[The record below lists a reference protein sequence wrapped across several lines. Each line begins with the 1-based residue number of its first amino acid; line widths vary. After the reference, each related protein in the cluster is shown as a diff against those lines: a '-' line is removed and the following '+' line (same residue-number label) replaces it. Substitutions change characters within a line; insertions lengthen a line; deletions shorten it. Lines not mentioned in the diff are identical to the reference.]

1 MVVVVV
7 SMIQPDDSVRVCACG
22 SAFLCVRLCVMREQ
36 HNENGSIAP
45 FVVILVWTNYP
56 LLSLVFPLLPV
67 FPLMV
72 QYLSC

>member
-1 MVVVVV
+1 VVVV

-45 FVVILVWTNYP
+45 L
-56 LLSLVFPLLPV
+56 
-67 FPLMV
+67 
-72 QYLSC
+72 